1 MRYLSGRT
9 IFLLCPYPV
18 FLALPAGSE
27 PQKENIMKYLLKI
40 SQLFFL
46 LPEPFTVIG
55 LQPEISI
62 LASVALSKT
71 ITFY

>member
-1 MRYLSGRT
+1 MQ
-9 IFLLCPYPV
+9 CPCPV
-18 FLALPAGSE
+18 FFVVPAGSE
-27 PQKENIMKYLLKI
+27 PQKENIMKYLFLNF
-40 SQLFFL
+40 SGFFL

-62 LASVALSKT
+62 LAAVALSKT